1 MNKRQKQHKS
11 IMSGNANGVM
21 VIDKDLGFALRT
33 FKRKMKQSNVLENL
47 KENKRFIKSSVKRRR
62 QINKAKYIQQIK
74 DLQQFN

>member
-11 IMSGNANGVM
+11 IMPGNANGVM